1 MPLETFIPLALV
13 FATVMVVFL
22 GGWWLINRQLAKRR
36 EELRR
41 RMSAGVDSDPALFL
55 DDYVGKPAEPGFFG
69 GMMSSFDRFIER
81 TGLDL
86 LPQTAFAII
95 VLAGAATA
103 LLVFIWRTGEDHFNE
118 TWLAIPAFF
127 LGTLIP
133 LVFFAWRVRV
143 WRQSLKTQLPDV
155 FYLIARSLRAGRSI
169 DQAVQLVGEQGVPPL
184 SKEFARIHRQLE
196 LGLALGPALRNAALR
211 LNLVDFNVFASVVSL
226 HRSTGGILPI
236 ILDRLASATR
246 DHNHFDGQYRA
257 ATVLGRYS
265 ATFIAGIAAFILA
278 YLFFY
283 QRDWA
288 MRFFES
294 TNGIAVFFTAVA
306 MEIIGAALMF
316 WLVRHEY

>member
-22 GGWWLINRQLAKRR
+22 AGWWLISRQLAKRR

-41 RMSAGVDSDPALFL
+41 RMSTGVDSDPALFL

-69 GMMSSFDRFIER
+69 GIMSGFDRFIEH

-95 VLAGAATA
+95 VLAGAAMA

-127 LGTLIP
+127 LGALIP

-196 LGLALGPALRNAALR
+196 LGLALGAALRNAALR

-226 HRSTGGILPI
+226 HRSTGGNLPI

-246 DHNHFDGQYRA
+246 DHNHFEGQYRA

-265 ATFIAGIAAFILA
+265 ATFIACIAAFILA

-306 MEIIGAALMF
+306 MEIIGAVLMF